1 MQNGNAIA
9 PPSLNVERPLADRT
23 LYGSQNAG
31 RAAPAAIME
40 VDRVSRMGGLG
51 GDGAPS
57 WTRDKMQRRR
67 YVEEVPSE
75 DEQEEAVQAVETD
88 EDRNGLLDLMA

>member
-1 MQNGNAIA
+1 
-9 PPSLNVERPLADRT
+9 
-23 LYGSQNAG
+23 
-31 RAAPAAIME
+31 ME

-67 YVEEVPSE
+67 IVEETQSTEGEP
-75 DEQEEAVQAVETD
+75 EQQQAAEPDDAD
-88 EDRNGLLDLMA
+88 EDHAGELDLMA